1 MLAKRTWRGVLM
13 CVCGVSFV
21 IILELEFYSNEQGIA
36 VLRSSIGPGL
46 ADTVVKPRCSAGE
59 LRQPIFQI
67 DCRWAQEITSN
78 KSGASGPVLSE
89 NSSSICDLDIGGR
102 QQLLVVAIS
111 IVNAIELI
119 DARYW
124 NG

>member
-1 MLAKRTWRGVLM
+1 M
-13 CVCGVSFV
+13 
-21 IILELEFYSNEQGIA
+21 QGRRIKTA
-36 VLRSSIGPGL
+36 Y
-46 ADTVVKPRCSAGE
+46 
-59 LRQPIFQI
+59 FQI